1 MKNTASARYLS
12 KFISKFAE
20 DFILI
25 LIFFAPQTLPRST
38 LNTKSGGK
46 GGEKKSFLR
55 RPPRNIVRDLSR
67 ETLRDFL
74 TS

>member
-25 LIFFAPQTLPRST
+25 LIFFPPQTLPRST
-38 LNTKSGGK
+38 L
-46 GGEKKSFLR
+46 
-55 RPPRNIVRDLSR
+55 IA
-67 ETLRDFL
+67 
-74 TS
+74 